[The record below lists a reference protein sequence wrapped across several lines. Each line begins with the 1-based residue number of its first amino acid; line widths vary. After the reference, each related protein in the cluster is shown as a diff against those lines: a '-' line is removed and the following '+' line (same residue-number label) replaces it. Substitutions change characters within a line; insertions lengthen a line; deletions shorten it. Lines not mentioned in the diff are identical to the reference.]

1 MCESVNPNLCYKS
14 MQIRVDMW
22 ICSIIHE
29 LSKVP
34 RKWESWRGLFILS
47 ILFNIS
53 EIADIMGYN
62 GKSHRW
68 NERSH
73 RRYKLE
79 NSPVAVKCSIGE
91 ISCFLTRFTQSFFK
105 LQT

>member
-1 MCESVNPNLCYKS
+1 M
-14 MQIRVDMW
+14 DMW

-29 LSKVP
+29 LSKVQ
-34 RKWESWRGLFILS
+34 RKGEGGRALFILS

-53 EIADIMGYN
+53 EIADMN
-62 GKSHRW
+62 GRSHRW

-91 ISCFLTRFTQSFFK
+91 ISCFRPFYVRS
-105 LQT
+105 